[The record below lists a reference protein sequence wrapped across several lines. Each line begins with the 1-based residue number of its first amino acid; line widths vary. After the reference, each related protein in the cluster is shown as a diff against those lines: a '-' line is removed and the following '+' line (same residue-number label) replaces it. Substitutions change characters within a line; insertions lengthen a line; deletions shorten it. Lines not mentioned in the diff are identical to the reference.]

1 MPQRSANNERPLAPT
16 APSRRQRGTGDPVSA
31 NPADSPAELNPS
43 SAFSKVLRQ
52 RELAN
57 ASRTP
62 SGATRPSGPRAKK
75 PSSAVVST
83 KLGNARRVR
92 PVATQVVLD
101 RSSSAVLSASSIRS
115 SGLHP
120 LSNGQANAA
129 LRAYEEQT
137 LGSFDRIVPVLK
149 RLSALQHENNFVEQ
163 AQRLA
168 LAELGHELPQPILE
182 TAWTAQLD
190 MRTLFAWCVFEAYE
204 QASLSFF
211 NDDPLAAQS
220 GSSDAESFNAFLLEC
235 GFHLL
240 DVTPCADGRLAHAI
254 AYALRLPFSSVRRR
268 SHAGAMF
275 DVENTV
281 DRWVKTEHRRYR
293 EGLPNPAHAD
303 TRYLKTVVYHFSS
316 KDPCH
321 EGCAAHGS
329 DDTAAAAQGLQRL
342 QDFQQAVE
350 NSFCCGASVDLLL
363 IGMDT
368 DTDAIR
374 VHVPGADGSTNLER
388 WLDARDVYEAT
399 RGMRADQAR
408 DEIEK
413 QVSSAAAG
421 APDQGMVKLI
431 SRLIENNLSQ
441 IDYVRQYHGGS
452 YSDFGHAER
461 FIGVGIGFKEIHLRN
476 LTYFAYMDTVEEGA
490 PDLDVGVKIF
500 KGLNVSRGLPIP
512 VVLRFDYHG
521 AVPGARERAI
531 QHCERVKAAI
541 EARYSELCEQGL
553 LHTLLT
559 VRDRDR
565 HIPAETV
572 SSSITF
578 NTGGGH

>member
-1 MPQRSANNERPLAPT
+1 MPRRSSASNQRPLAPT
-16 APSRRQRGTGDPVSA
+16 APRRRPGTSPAETPVSSSDNGIDPVSGLSETVLQ
-31 NPADSPAELNPS
+31 N
-43 SAFSKVLRQ
+43 KVLRQ
-52 RELAN
+52 RALAM

-62 SGATRPSGPRAKK
+62 RLNGDSRSVAPAG
-75 PSSAVVST
+75 
-83 KLGNARRVR
+83 RRVR
-92 PVATQVVLD
+92 PVAAQVIRTPVHG
-101 RSSSAVLSASSIRS
+101 SPAAAAKASVPAASPG
-115 SGLHP
+115 GLHP

-129 LRAYEEQT
+129 LRSYEERS
-137 LGSFDRIVPVLK
+137 LGAFDRIVPVLK
-149 RLSALQHENNFVEQ
+149 RLSALQHEADFVAQ

-168 LAELGHELPQPILE
+168 QAELGHPLPLPLLE
-182 TAWTAQLD
+182 NAWTSQLD

-204 QASLSFF
+204 QTSLGFF
-211 NDDPLAAQS
+211 NDDPLAGQA
-220 GSSDAESFNAFLLEC
+220 GSPDAEAFDGFLLDC

-240 DVTPCADGRLAHAI
+240 DITPCADGRLAHAI

-293 EGLPNPAHAD
+293 EGLPNPAHTD
-303 TRYLKTVVYHFSS
+303 TRYLKVVVYHFSS

-329 DDTAAAAQGLQRL
+329 DDKAAAAQGLQRL
-342 QDFQQAVE
+342 KDFQQAVE

-374 VHVPGADGSTNLER
+374 VHVPGRDGATQLDS
-388 WLDARDVYEAT
+388 WLDASEVYDAT
-399 RGMRADQAR
+399 RHLPMEQAR
-408 DEIEK
+408 ERLETLVK
-413 QVSSAAAG
+413 EAAASH
-421 APDQGMVKLI
+421 PDPGMVKLVA
-431 SRLIENNLSQ
+431 RLVENNLSQ
-441 IDYVRQYHGGS
+441 IDYVRQYHGGC

-531 QHCERVKAAI
+531 AHCDRVQAAI
-541 EARYSELCEQGL
+541 ASRYAQLCEQGL

-565 HIPAETV
+565 HVPAETV
-572 SSSITF
+572 RSSITF